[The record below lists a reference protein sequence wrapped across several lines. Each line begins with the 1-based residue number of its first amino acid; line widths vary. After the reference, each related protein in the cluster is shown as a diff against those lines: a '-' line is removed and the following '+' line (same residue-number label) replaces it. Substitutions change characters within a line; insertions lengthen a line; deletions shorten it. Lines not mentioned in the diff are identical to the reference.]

1 MKKRHG
7 DKTKTP
13 SINPTNNFFTR
24 INEKPSDFW
33 WNFVYFLILT
43 TAITF
48 ILVNN
53 SSHTLQSAAALT
65 ILGLLLCLDIFP
77 ALYLMKVLI
86 RYSSLKRNRR

>member
-24 INEKPSDFW
+24 INERPSDFW
-33 WNFVYFLILT
+33 WNFVYFVILT
-43 TAITF
+43 TALTF

-53 SSHTLQSAAALT
+53 SVLTLRGVTALT
-65 ILGLLLCLDIFP
+65 IIGLLLCLDIFP
-77 ALYLMKVLI
+77 ALYLTKIII
-86 RYSSLKRNRR
+86 RSSLKRNRR